1 MRPVRADDEHGFEA
15 FFRAVFPKAVA
26 VARRV
31 TGDRA
36 AAEDAAIEAMAKAH
50 LRWRRIGPAPWR
62 EAWVLRV
69 AVNEA
74 IGRLPRRPPMPAPA
88 REATARGATTAG
100 ARLDGRDDRT
110 QDGHWGV
117 GRHPTLRGGAGGEW
131 AEGTD
136 LAEEVV
142 LRQALTA
149 ALRRLP
155 RRQREVVVLRYMVGL
170 SETQVAETLDISHGT
185 VKTHL
190 RRGIAGLRK
199 NMDQNLTEEH
209 LASLA

>member
-1 MRPVRADDEHGFEA
+1 MPGLVIQKLRPEGCSGVRPKRGDDEYDFEA

-31 TGDRA
+31 TGEHA
-36 AAEDAAIEAMAKAH
+36 AAEDAAIEALAKAH
-50 LRWRRIGPAPWR
+50 VRWQRIGQEPWR
-62 EAWVLRV
+62 EAWLIRV

-74 IGRLPRRPPMPAPA
+74 IRRLPRA
-88 REATARGATTAG
+88 TAG
-100 ARLDGRDDRT
+100 ARNDVASDNAWTGGERVID
-110 QDGHWGV
+110 
-117 GRHPTLRGGAGGEW
+117 GGA
-131 AEGTD
+131 EGSD
-136 LAEEVV
+136 PADEIV
-142 LRQALTA
+142 LRQALNA

-155 RRQREVVVLRYMVGL
+155 RRQREVVALRYLVGL
-170 SETQVAETLDISHGT
+170 SETQVAEMLDISHGT

-199 NMDQNLTEEH
+199 DMDQDLREET

>member
-1 MRPVRADDEHGFEA
+1 MRQPKGFGDMRPKRADDEGGFEA

-31 TGDRA
+31 TGEHA

-50 LRWRRIGPAPWR
+50 VRWQRIGPAPWR
-62 EAWVLRV
+62 EGWVLRV

-74 IGRLPRRPPMPAPA
+74 IRRLPRAK
-88 REATARGATTAG
+88 AG
-100 ARLDGRDDRT
+100 ARDDVASGSAWT
-110 QDGHWGV
+110 
-117 GRHPTLRGGAGGEW
+117 GGERSI
-131 AEGTD
+131 EGGCRVIGDGATGQRAQGSD
-136 LAEEVV
+136 PADEIV
-142 LRQALTA
+142 LREALTA
-149 ALRRLP
+149 ALQRLP
-155 RRQREVVVLRYMVGL
+155 RRQREVVVLRYLVGL
-170 SETQVAETLDISHGT
+170 SETQVAEALDISHGT

-199 NMDQNLTEEH
+199 DMDQDLKEEH

>member
-1 MRPVRADDEHGFEA
+1 M
-15 FFRAVFPKAVA
+15 
-26 VARRV
+26 
-31 TGDRA
+31 
-36 AAEDAAIEAMAKAH
+36 
-50 LRWRRIGPAPWR
+50 
-62 EAWVLRV
+62 
-69 AVNEA
+69 
-74 IGRLPRRPPMPAPA
+74 
-88 REATARGATTAG
+88 
-100 ARLDGRDDRT
+100 
-110 QDGHWGV
+110 
-117 GRHPTLRGGAGGEW
+117 
-131 AEGTD
+131 
-136 LAEEVV
+136 
-142 LRQALTA
+142 RQALTA